1 MANIGAQPG
10 NKNAAKG
17 RMFADAINRALQ
29 LPGRHERLKRLE
41 AIADKLVTLAEDG
54 DIQAIREVAD
64 RLDGK
69 PAQTIQGDGDAP
81 LVFRV
86 EAPWMT
92 PAVAERNE

>member
-1 MANIGAQPG
+1 MGAPLG
-10 NKNAAKG
+10 NQHAAKD
-17 RMFADAINRALQ
+17 RRWRKAIERALARSGGDVDAG
-29 LPGRHERLKRLE
+29 LNP
-41 AIADKLVTLAEDG
+41 IADQVVAAALKG
-54 DIQAIREVAD
+54 DRDAWREIGD